1 MELSSGLPHSSP
13 RRAALWS
20 AALVIVA
27 ATLAGIPVE
36 AAADSVSIS
45 GTVTDADTGAP
56 LEAIELY
63 AWDDDSGTG
72 GWAET
77 ASDGTFGIGGLVDG
91 ADYEIDLWDPSGVYV
106 SKVLDERVTAPASG
120 LEISL
125 QAGVSISGTVTDAD
139 TGAPIEGIEVD
150 AWDSETGTSG
160 GASTGPD
167 GTFEVGRLV
176 DGASYRLQFS
186 DWANGVYITK
196 DIEDVVAPAS
206 DLTVSLQAGVEIS
219 GTVVDADTGDPIE
232 GIAVNASDSD
242 TETDGWTETGA
253 DGTFTVGGLVDGAS
267 YWLQFSDWANGV
279 YITKDIEDVV
289 APASDLTVSLEVGVE
304 ISGTVVD
311 ADTGDPIEEIEIFA
325 SDDDTGTS
333 RWVETASDG
342 TFEFSRLVDGAS
354 YRLQFSDWA
363 NGVYITKVVEDVVAP
378 VSDLTVS
385 LQAGVEISGTVVDA
399 NTGDPIEDIEVN
411 AWDDD
416 SGTSRWVETGSDGM
430 FEIGGLVDGADYE
443 IDLYDPSGTYI
454 SKVLDDLVTAPASG
468 LEISL
473 QAGVSISGT
482 VVDADTG
489 GPIEDIAVF
498 AQDGDT
504 GSSRWVETAS
514 DGTFELDRLVDGG
527 SYRLQF
533 SDWANGVYI
542 TKVIEDVVAPVSDL
556 TVSLEAGA
564 EISGTVT
571 DADTGDPIE
580 EIEIEAWDSNT
591 GSSGWSSTGADGSF
605 TVGGLL
611 DGGSYRV
618 QFSDWANGVYITKVI
633 EDVVAPASDLAVSL
647 EAGAEI
653 SGTVADA
660 DTGDPIEDID
670 VSAWDS
676 DTGTSRWTLTDADG
690 SFTVGGLPEGASFH
704 LQFDDWDGVYAPK
717 VIEDVAAP
725 ATGLEISLQKGVSIS
740 GTVADSTAGTPLE
753 EIEVRAHDLE
763 VGVFRWAVTDAD
775 GTFELTG
782 LREGADH
789 AIAGFDP
796 AGLYA
801 TTTLSDPVV
810 APATD
815 VSLEMSE
822 AATVTAAV
830 DTVPGAP
837 PVVGTS
843 QCVQLYQYRD
853 GVRTASSARFSNT
866 TGLATIAGVQ
876 PDVTS
881 YYKASSC
888 FIDDPIAGPA
898 EAASYPYETLFY
910 DNKPSLAQADPVTP
924 VPGES
929 VDLGTFLLGT
939 ADETSESSY
948 VPLSPTRIL
957 ETRGVAG
964 GPIGSPAE
972 PIGARESREVTVTG
986 VGGVPEDGVGAV
998 VLNVTA
1004 VDATSDGFVTV
1015 FPKGDERPAASTF
1028 NPRAGGPPIAN
1039 EIIAKVGD
1047 DGQVQVYNH
1056 NGEVDILFDVVGWL
1070 PEEADYNPLTPT
1082 RILETRGVAG
1092 GPIGSPAEPIGA
1104 RESREVT
1111 VTGVGGVPEDGVGAV
1126 VLNVTAVDATS
1137 DGFVTVFPKGDERP
1151 AASTF
1156 NPRAG
1161 GPPIANEII
1170 AKVGDDGQVQVYN
1183 HNGEV
1188 DILFDVV
1195 GWLPEEADYNPLTPT
1210 RILETRGVAG
1220 GPIGSPAEPIG
1231 ARESRE
1237 VTVTGVGGVPED
1249 GVGAVVLNV
1258 TAVDATSDGFV
1269 TVFPKG
1275 DERPAASTFNPRAGG
1290 PPIANE
1296 IIAKVGDDGQVQV
1309 YNHNGEVDILF
1320 DVVGY
1325 FPDEAAADPDGP
1337 LFVTTWDTSL
1347 IDGTTI
1353 TLPFRG
1359 EVDVGIDWGDGT
1371 TDTDVTGEA
1380 THTYTT
1386 DGTYSVTVTGTFEG
1400 YGHRGDPDLYF
1411 PPGAEGIAALT
1422 SVDVWNDTQTTD
1434 LEAGFYQAVNLETV
1448 AAPPASVTNMS
1459 WLFAVAQG
1467 HDGGVDPVF
1476 NHPIGDWDVSNV
1488 TNMRSMFR
1496 EASAFNQPIGDWDV
1510 SSVADM
1516 HEAFRSARKFDQ
1528 PIGDWDVSNVTDM
1541 SLMFYAAR
1549 DFDQPIGDWD
1559 VSNVTNMALM
1569 FGGATSFDEPI
1580 GDWDTSNVTD
1590 MWGIFSHADSFDRPI
1605 GDWDTSNVT
1614 SMNYAFAG
1622 ASSFNQ
1628 PIGDWDIS
1636 GVTSLQQLFEEA
1648 EAFNQ
1653 PIGDWDTSNVTN
1665 MGFMFTG
1672 AASFNQPIGDWD
1684 TSNVT
1689 GMGWM
1694 FEGAVTFNQDLS
1706 GWCVEHIT
1714 TQPNGFDTGADAWVL
1729 PRPVWGT
1736 CPS

>member
-363 NGVYITKVVEDVVAP
+363 NGVYITKVIEDVVAP

-810 APATD
+810 SPATD

-972 PIGARESREVTVTG
+972 PIGARESR
-986 VGGVPEDGVGAV
+986 A
-998 VLNVTA
+998 
-1004 VDATSDGFVTV
+1004 
-1015 FPKGDERPAASTF
+1015 
-1028 NPRAGGPPIAN
+1028 
-1039 EIIAKVGD
+1039 
-1047 DGQVQVYNH
+1047 
-1056 NGEVDILFDVVGWL
+1056 
-1070 PEEADYNPLTPT
+1070 
-1082 RILETRGVAG
+1082 
-1092 GPIGSPAEPIGA
+1092 
-1104 RESREVT
+1104 
-1111 VTGVGGVPEDGVGAV
+1111 
-1126 VLNVTAVDATS
+1126 
-1137 DGFVTVFPKGDERP
+1137 
-1151 AASTF
+1151 
-1156 NPRAG
+1156 
-1161 GPPIANEII
+1161 
-1170 AKVGDDGQVQVYN
+1170 
-1183 HNGEV
+1183 
-1188 DILFDVV
+1188 
-1195 GWLPEEADYNPLTPT
+1195 
-1210 RILETRGVAG
+1210 
-1220 GPIGSPAEPIG
+1220 
-1231 ARESRE
+1231 